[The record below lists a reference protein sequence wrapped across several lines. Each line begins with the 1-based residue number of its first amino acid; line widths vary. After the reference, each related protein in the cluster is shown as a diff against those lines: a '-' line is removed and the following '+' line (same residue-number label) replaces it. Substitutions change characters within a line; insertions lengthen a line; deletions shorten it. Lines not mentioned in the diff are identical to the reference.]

1 MGRNLI
7 SKLITV
13 SLTVIITLAITAGV
27 LAFKDK
33 QRVPPATM
41 VGNIEISGLTYPEAE
56 AKLTRTLRLKSDQ
69 QLTLTRNKKT
79 MSVQAAELGIA
90 PDIDAILAKVKK
102 STGLFSSVRNRG
114 EGTRNVSPVYSC
126 STKELER
133 VTAQTAAGFNRAPV
147 NARVYL
153 EGEMLQRGTEAAGFK
168 TDTATLAELI
178 KNRLHQ
184 GSLQAITVPGR
195 TLSPTI
201 TSKQLDPVRDLL
213 AVYVTSFTPE
223 PAARTHNI
231 VLSAL
236 RVNNTLIMPNA
247 SFSLNKVVGERTA
260 ANGFQPAP
268 VFQNGKTVTD
278 LGGGL
283 CQLASTIYNAAVAAD
298 LKITERQPHS
308 MAVDYVDPGQDATV
322 AWGQHDLK
330 FVNTTGEPILV
341 TARAQ
346 DGKLQV
352 RIYGRA
358 KDPSKEVKLVTE
370 KKVIAPEVKIVT
382 NQYLAPGKQVIRQKG
397 SPGYE
402 VKTYRV
408 ETKDGKEVNKTQV
421 SADTYQP
428 RPWVIEVAPG
438 TKPRPGS
445 K

>member
-1 MGRNLI
+1 MWRNFV

-33 QRVPPATM
+33 QRVPPGTM
-41 VGNIEISGLTYPEAE
+41 VANTDISGLRYPEAK
-56 AKLTRTLRLKSDQ
+56 AKLTETLKLKSDQ
-69 QLTLTRNKKT
+69 QLTLRRNDKT
-79 MSVQAAELGIA
+79 MTVKADELGIA
-90 PDIDAILAKVKK
+90 PDIDATLDKVQEG
-102 STGLFSSVRNRG
+102 TGLFSPVSNRG
-114 EGTRNVSPVYSC
+114 EGTRVVSPVYGC
-126 STKELER
+126 SARGLKQI
-133 VTAQTAAGFNRAPV
+133 VVQAAASFDRAPV

-153 EGEMLQRGTEAAGFK
+153 EGEKLQRGTEAAGFK
-168 TDTATLAELI
+168 TDIAGLSELI
-178 KNRLHQ
+178 KRRLQ
-184 GSLQAITVPGR
+184 EGNLQYIKVPGKS
-195 TLSPTI
+195 LGPI
-201 TSKQLDPVRDLL
+201 VTSKQLESVRDLL
-213 AVYVTSFTPE
+213 AVYVTSFTPD

-236 RVNNTLIMPNA
+236 RVNNTLLLPDTT
-247 SFSLNKVVGERTA
+247 FSLNKVVGERTA

-298 LKITERQPHS
+298 LQITERQPHS

-330 FVNTTGEPILV
+330 FVNTTGGPILV

-358 KDPSKEVKLVTE
+358 KDPSREIKLVTE
-370 KKVIAPEVKIVT
+370 KKVITPDVKIVT
-382 NQYLAPGKQVIRQKG
+382 NQYLAPGKQVILQTG

-408 ETKDGKEVNKTQV
+408 ESKDGKEVNRARV
-421 SADTYQP
+421 STDTYQP
-428 RPWVIEVAPG
+428 RPWIIEVAPG

>member
-1 MGRNLI
+1 MGRNFV

-33 QRVPPATM
+33 QRVPPGTM
-41 VGNIEISGLTYPEAE
+41 VANTDISGLRYPEAK
-56 AKLTRTLRLKSDQ
+56 AKLTETLKLKSDQ
-69 QLTLTRNKKT
+69 QLTLRRNDKT
-79 MSVQAAELGIA
+79 MTVKADELGIA
-90 PDIDAILAKVKK
+90 PDIDATLDKVQEG
-102 STGLFSSVRNRG
+102 TGLFSPVSNRG
-114 EGTRNVSPVYSC
+114 EGTRVVSPVYGC
-126 STKELER
+126 SARGLKQI
-133 VTAQTAAGFNRAPV
+133 VVQAAASFDRAPV

-153 EGEMLQRGTEAAGFK
+153 EGEKLQRGTEAAGFK
-168 TDTATLAELI
+168 TDIAGLSELI
-178 KNRLHQ
+178 KRRLQ
-184 GSLQAITVPGR
+184 EGNLQYIKVPGKS
-195 TLSPTI
+195 LGPI
-201 TSKQLDPVRDLL
+201 VTSKQLESVRDLL
-213 AVYVTSFTPE
+213 AVYVTSFTPD

-236 RVNNTLIMPNA
+236 RVNNTLLLPDTT
-247 SFSLNKVVGERTA
+247 FSLNKVVGERTA

-298 LKITERQPHS
+298 LQITERQPHS

-330 FVNTTGEPILV
+330 FVNTTGGPILV

-358 KDPSKEVKLVTE
+358 KDPSREIKLVTE
-370 KKVIAPEVKIVT
+370 KKVITPDVKIVT
-382 NQYLAPGKQVIRQKG
+382 NQYLAPGKQVILQTG

-408 ETKDGKEVNKTQV
+408 ESKDGKEVNRARV
-421 SADTYQP
+421 STDTYQP
-428 RPWVIEVAPG
+428 RPWIIEVAPG